1 MPSSLSRRAASEFL
15 GVFALVAVASASV
28 VVSADIGLLGV
39 ALAQGL
45 ILAAMIAGLMRISG
59 AHFNPA
65 VTLGLLVT
73 RRIAPGPA
81 VVYWLAQLAG
91 AIAAA
96 LLVELLYPSRF
107 DRVLES
113 SVPAINDGTGFG
125 VGAALVLEV
134 LLTFFLVWVVFAVA
148 VDPRRT
154 AGAAAGFAIGLVV
167 TADILVGGPITGAA
181 MNPAR
186 AFGPQLVFGVW
197 DDAWIYYAGPF
208 LGGLVAALL
217 YTWLMVR
224 GDPEPAAA

>member
-1 MPSSLSRRAASEFL
+1 MTQRAASEFL
-15 GVFALVAVASASV
+15 GVFALVTVASAAV
-28 VVSADIGLLGV
+28 AVAGDIGLLGV

-45 ILAAMIAGLMRISG
+45 ILAAMIASLMRISG

-73 RRIAPGPA
+73 RRIAPGLA
-81 VVYWLAQLAG
+81 VVYWIAQLAG
-91 AIAAA
+91 ATVAA
-96 LLVELLYPSRF
+96 LVIGLLYPSRF

-113 SVPAINDGTGFG
+113 SVPAVNHDTGFG
-125 VGAALVLEV
+125 VGAALGLEM

-148 VDPRRT
+148 VDPRR
-154 AGAAAGFAIGLVV
+154 AAGGAAAFAIGLVV
-167 TADILVGGPITGAA
+167 TVDILVGGPITGAA

-217 YTWLMVR
+217 YAWLLLR
-224 GDPEPAAA
+224 DDPELATA